1 MEIQKVYLDMDGVL
15 ADFDRGV
22 KELCHLQPTSQN
34 KERDDAQDDRMWAA
48 IRQIGHFYGKLS
60 LMPGAKEM
68 FDRIYEQ
75 FGDRVEVLTGVPKA
89 NRGIETAGEDK
100 IEWMKKHLSDKVRMN
115 IVLRK
120 EKKNYCTGPESVL
133 IDDREDTILE
143 WRNLGGTGILHIDP
157 AETLRILWEL
167 IVK

>member
-75 FGDRVEVLTGVPKA
+75 FGDMVEVLTGVPKA
-89 NRGIETAGEDK
+89 NR
-100 IEWMKKHLSDKVRMN
+100 
-115 IVLRK
+115 
-120 EKKNYCTGPESVL
+120 
-133 IDDREDTILE
+133 
-143 WRNLGGTGILHIDP
+143 
-157 AETLRILWEL
+157 
-167 IVK
+167 